1 MHLADIIGQAPR
13 YTPLREISELQASFR
28 IMCHALKEYRSF
40 LPPAVL
46 AYTERQRKERGSII
60 GLVPHGEE
68 AGARTVRLPQLSQP
82 KMRSALQCI
91 ISQATGK
98 RRAEVNNL
106 FTQQCKKSIAN
117 GDSTTAWNL
126 IKCGWDAPRDLRG
139 KLPPEQPH
147 DHGEVHILNAHRH
160 SLDDP
165 ERRRSHLS
173 SRLTDAEFQGNRF
186 GDGADAAG
194 SAIATVALFPPEY
207 MPDPILESAANME
220 LWHDPKGLTHWSS
233 VAVEHV
239 IADYHT
245 CHPTE
250 DVDKLALWI
259 YTAEM
264 SQQVLWACWQK
275 PRWVRLPD
283 LDLSVVVS
291 QTSPSRRRAAPTFEH
306 VLVPEDLAVSLGVE
320 PDGAEA
326 SSIARSP
333 SGLQVFEVGGQP
345 RLVRYENVQHGDEE
359 LSPLHVPIAW
369 VPDPD
374 TLVSPDGIFSIA
386 RHAYV
391 PPPPGVF
398 EFIASRGFTTNI
410 ERHSWSS
417 VPVELPALTRLRDIC
432 MAQKNQQRVDE
443 RICQKVDEAF
453 APGAAELSEFGAQAA
468 QLAAAIPVIYGA
480 KCPAA
485 KPTPERISHATEL
498 NLLQW
503 QESFFLLGFTG
514 APRSAAHLAPDEAPR
529 AHIFRRIDCP
539 YDDQPYYLMNS
550 AIRHQQGHRFGAVLQ
565 TGASFGE
572 HPDGKVFTAR
582 QPLQQPPEP
591 APVRFE
597 AQAGGR
603 VFAVWTGP
611 AWKVTVASG
620 RSFTVFD
627 AVLNVNAWA
636 LPQYRSIIW
645 HLDAVLR
652 ALPADDRQKGNQK
665 GYRGLANVALDPS
678 VYCRGS
684 VVVFGAFTSTS
695 VDQGVASGFAASDEC
710 AAIFTMYGYTGRFIS
725 FWSRYAREKEVLY
738 PPNTLHLV
746 TEALSTEH
754 AAILDK
760 RKLQLFDLKEL
771 SVANA
776 VYHMARE
783 GALDASKEYP
793 SLLQQAERARGRA
806 AEGDWAGAAREL
818 LTEPTGAAERLVVL
832 PVLRYDTVGVVAL
845 LFSSPEGSEVGSGLD
860 PDLWSSFFKH
870 AEQVAEAHGARVIA
884 THVGAVLL
892 QAERSSLDMAAR
904 SAVIIAGKLLM
915 TGDESLTSPDDS
927 PRSAG
932 AVALVSAAATYSA
945 VMQRR
950 RTLASRGDLQV
961 HCGISAGAVSSGLA
975 GGQQQVEI
983 ADGPAVRRARRMAA
997 YSKFYGMTEAI
1008 ADDVCAE
1015 TAGRMYMSTW
1025 TTDLI
1030 FFSAESSVREY
1041 IVCIGHD
1048 TSFQSGGAAGSS
1060 AVSATDAAQ
1069 IQAAWEAILQAGNDS
1084 ADDAA
1089 ARVHECIALL
1099 SAEAE
1104 AHRAVH
1110 ALQEAAT
1117 CPATYCCHFD
1127 PTL

>member
-746 TEALSTEH
+746 TEALSSEH

-771 SVANA
+771 SAANA
-776 VYHMARE
+776 MYHMARE
-783 GALDASKEYP
+783 GALEVKEHP
-793 SLLQQAERARGRA
+793 SLLRQIERARDRA
-806 AEGDWAGAAREL
+806 ADGDWAGAVREL
-818 LTEPTGAAERLVVL
+818 LTEPVSSAMERRIVL
-832 PVLRYDTVGVVAL
+832 PVLRHDTVGVVAL
-845 LFSSPEGSEVGSGLD
+845 LFSSPEGSELGAGLD
-860 PDLWSSFFKH
+860 VELWSNFFKH
-870 AEQVAEAHGARVIA
+870 AEQVAETNGARVVA

-892 QAERSSLDMAAR
+892 QAVRSSLDMAAR
-904 SAVIIAGKLLM
+904 AAVTVAEKLLE
-915 TGDESLTSPDDS
+915 TGDENCVPGVEAPLSPGTVPLMNAD
-927 PRSAG
+927 
-932 AVALVSAAATYSA
+932 AVTFSA
-945 VMQRR
+945 VRR
-950 RTLASRGDLQV
+950 RRRGLAPRGDLLV
-961 HCGISAGAVSSGLA
+961 HCGVSAGAVSSGFA
-975 GGQQQVEI
+975 GGQQQIEV

-997 YSKFYGMTEAI
+997 YSKFYEMAEAI
-1008 ADDVCAE
+1008 TDDTCCGVA
-1015 TAGRMYMSTW
+1015 ARMYKCTW
-1025 TTDLI
+1025 TTDLM
-1030 FFSAESSVREY
+1030 FFTAEGGIREP
-1041 IVCIGHD
+1041 ITCVGAD
-1048 TSFQSGGAAGSS
+1048 RGGATPSVAMNTLDAGRVQCAWK
-1060 AVSATDAAQ
+1060 AV
-1069 IQAAWEAILQAGNDS
+1069 LQADDES
-1084 ADDAA
+1084 ASDATTFIQKCVNEISEEGEGHRAVRALREAA
-1089 ARVHECIALL
+1089 ARPV
-1099 SAEAE
+1099 
-1104 AHRAVH
+1104 
-1110 ALQEAAT
+1110 
-1117 CPATYCCHFD
+1117 TYCCEFD
-1127 PTL
+1127 PSL